1 MPSRRS
7 RREKNRAKKIAKLN
21 DDSCANDRESQEWQ
35 DNECEERDSFQEAR
49 EKKNTFERN
58 RYKANSESKK
68 DNMKAYYDQNRELI
82 LASKQIWTSI
92 HISHVYVLCCF
103 MHLIQWVQ

>member
-7 RREKNRAKKIAKLN
+7 RREKNRAKKIAKLK
-21 DDSCANDRESQEWQ
+21 DDSCANDRESQEI
-35 DNECEERDSFQEAR
+35 ECEERDSFQEAR

-68 DNMKAYYDQNRELI
+68 DSMKAYYDQNRELI

-92 HISHVYVLCCF
+92 HISIDIDDFGEKSFPWKRVT
-103 MHLIQWVQ
+103 